1 MIPYPKNRFV
11 RCVAAALLSVAAISV
26 HAQTEETALFRDLRY
41 NSPIAQF
48 GTDRGYYDCSADLGY
63 SARCIDDVKFLGYEF
78 DTQILM
84 FMDGKLRSVQLATEF
99 KPEIYTRVIK
109 ALMED
114 FTLIML
120 QSGERRLD
128 LIETARKEGEA
139 RLGPKVSEFETGALN
154 KGDLTYVFI
163 EQTGAA
169 LRKFPNGFEAITKSP
184 PTTREADVQVK
195 EQDKEAWLGITF
207 SLPRR
212 AMADMRNTPVPRE
225 KF

>member
-1 MIPYPKNRFV
+1 MIPQSRSRFV
-11 RCVAAALLSVAAISV
+11 RFVAAALVGVAAISV
-26 HAQTEETALFRDLRY
+26 RAQTEETALFRDLRY

-63 SARCIDDVKFLGYEF
+63 SARCIDDVKFLGHDF

-109 ALMED
+109 ALTED

-128 LIETARKEGEA
+128 LIETMRKEGDA
-139 RLGPKVSEFETGALN
+139 RLGPKVAEFESVALN

-163 EQTGAA
+163 EQPGAA

-184 PTTREADVQVK
+184 LTTREADVVVK
-195 EQDKEAWLGITF
+195 EKDNEAWLGLTF

-212 AMADMRNTPVPRE
+212 AMADMRNNPVPRE

>member
-1 MIPYPKNRFV
+1 MLRSQSRLV
-11 RCVAAALLSVAAISV
+11 RLVATALIGAAALSVR
-26 HAQTEETALFRDLRY
+26 AQTSETPLFRDLRY
-41 NSPIAQF
+41 NAPISEF
-48 GTDRGYYDCSADLGY
+48 GKDRGYYDCSADLGY
-63 SARCIDDVKFLGYEF
+63 SARCVDDVKFLGHDF

-84 FMDGKLRSVQLATEF
+84 FIGGKLRSVQLATEF
-99 KPEIYTRVIK
+99 KPEIYARLIK

-128 LIETARKEGEA
+128 LIETVRKEGEA
-139 RLGPKVSEFETGALN
+139 RLGPKVAEFESGALN

-163 EQTGAA
+163 EQPGAL
-169 LRKFPNGFEAITKSP
+169 LRKLSNGFEAITKSAL
-184 PTTREADVQVK
+184 TTREADVAVK
-195 EQDKEAWLGITF
+195 EKDNEAWLGVTF

-212 AMADMRNTPVPRE
+212 AMTDLRNTQVPKE